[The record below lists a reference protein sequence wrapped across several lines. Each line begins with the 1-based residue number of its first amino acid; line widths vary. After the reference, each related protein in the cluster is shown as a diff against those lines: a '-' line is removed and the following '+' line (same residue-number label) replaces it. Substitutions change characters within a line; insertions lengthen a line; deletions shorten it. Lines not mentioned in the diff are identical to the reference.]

1 MTNNLNLNLNLNLSL
16 NHNLNLSINE
26 RAAAIVRQMVAQA
39 EVLGVAV
46 QTLSNGTTV
55 IDAGVNVPGSFAA
68 GKLFAEACLGGLGEV
83 EFTHL
88 SFDNL
93 WLPGVSVRVEH
104 PAIACMAAQYAG
116 WTLKMKRKVKS
127 ARPKFFAMGSGPAR
141 ALHAGEPLFERLS
154 YRDRADVAV
163 LLLEGRQLPGEEVA
177 EHVAGKCGVDT
188 ANLMLVIAPTAS
200 LVGSVQVAAR
210 VVETGL
216 HKLTELGFDV
226 EQVVAGFGTCPLAPV
241 AGDDLKA
248 IGLTNDGVL
257 YGGQVYY
264 AVQTDDEALE
274 AIIER
279 VPSSASQDYGTP
291 FYDLFQR
298 HGGDFYQID
307 PLLFSP
313 AEVTF
318 NNLSTGRTFHAG
330 GVNVELLKQM
340 IA

>member
-1 MTNNLNLNLNLNLSL
+1 MISV
-16 NHNLNLSINE
+16 NE
-26 RAAAIVRQMVAQA
+26 RAAAIVRRMVAQA

-46 QTLSNGTTV
+46 RTLSNGTTM
-55 IDAGVNVPGSFAA
+55 IDAGIEVAGSLAA
-68 GKLFAEACLGGLGEV
+68 GQLFAEACLGGLGEV
-83 EFTHL
+83 GFTHL
-88 SFDNL
+88 SFGDF
-93 WLPGVSVRVEH
+93 WLPGVNVRVEQ

-116 WTLKMKRKVKS
+116 WAVKVKS
-127 ARPKFFAMGSGPAR
+127 APKFFAMGSGPAR
-141 ALHAGEPLFERLS
+141 ALYAGEPLFERLS
-154 YRDRADVAV
+154 YRDQAEVAV
-163 LLLEGRQLPGEEVA
+163 LLLEGRQLPDEEVA
-177 EHVAGKCGVDT
+177 EYVAARCGVDT

-274 AIIER
+274 TIIEQ
-279 VPSSASQDYGTP
+279 VPSSASRDYGTP

-298 HGGDFYQID
+298 YGDFYQID

-313 AEVTF
+313 AQVTF

-330 GVNVELLKQM
+330 GVNVELLRRM
-340 IA
+340 IT